1 MKTLIQITFLLFSFN
16 CISQTLILDEVK
28 CKVRKNEKKA
38 IEEMIELQ
46 SDYYKALF
54 KIKVKTI
61 RIKVFGRLKAFKKV
75 RDSISSG
82 RIASETGFYSHS
94 TKTIYVHKYYD
105 YIRVIFHEINHAIIG
120 QIIRRTPP
128 WINEGMAEFFETFSI
143 NKNGLSM
150 RLQNSKL
157 ERTRK
162 WILEKKINLR
172 DLLNYS
178 HREWHKKNTK
188 PSGYSYS
195 VSYSFICY
203 LHFKHPKSI
212 NSILKNLKAG
222 KNSLEAIEIAS
233 KKRIEQIEN
242 DFYLFM
248 KKSTY
253 NNV

>member
-1 MKTLIQITFLLFSFN
+1 MLFSFI
-16 CISQTLILDEVK
+16 CVSQTLTLDKIK
-28 CKVRKNEKKA
+28 CRVSKNETKA

-54 KIKVKTI
+54 KVKVKTI
-61 RIKVFGRLKAFKKV
+61 RIKVFGRLKTFKKV

-82 RIASETGFYSHS
+82 RIDSETGFYSHS

-150 RLQNSKL
+150 RLQNSML
-157 ERTRK
+157 EKTRM
-162 WILEKKINLR
+162 WILEKKVNLR

-178 HREWHKKNTK
+178 HREWYKKNKT

-203 LHFKHPKSI
+203 LHLKHPRSI
-212 NSILKNLKAG
+212 NTVLKHLKAG
-222 KNSLEAIEIAS
+222 KNSIEAIEIAT
-233 KKRIEQIEN
+233 KKRIELIEN
-242 DFYLFM
+242 DFFLFM
-248 KKSTY
+248 KKRTY
-253 NNV
+253 NKI

>member
-1 MKTLIQITFLLFSFN
+1 MKSLIQIIFLLFSFN
-16 CISQTLILDEVK
+16 CISQTLILDEIE

-54 KIKVKTI
+54 KVKVKTI
-61 RIKVFGRLKAFKKV
+61 RIKVFGRLKTFKKV
-75 RDSISSG
+75 RDSISS
-82 RIASETGFYSHS
+82 SSVTDYGFYSS
-94 TKTIYVHKYYD
+94 RTKTIYVHKFNNYT
-105 YIRVIFHEINHAIIG
+105 RVIFHEINHAIIG

-128 WINEGMAEFFETFSI
+128 WINEGMAQFFETFSI

-150 RLQNSKL
+150 SLQNS
-157 ERTRK
+157 R
-162 WILEKKINLR
+162 LEKTRRWVLENKVNLR

-178 HREWHKKNTK
+178 HKEWYKKNTS

-203 LHFKHPKSI
+203 LHFKHPRSI
-212 NSILKNLKAG
+212 NTILKHLKAG
-222 KNSLEAIEIAS
+222 KTSIEAIEIAT
-233 KKRIEQIEN
+233 KKRIELIEN